1 MAISKGMV
9 ASVVAAFIVGAALG
23 AVGGGYFGAMTVLS
37 LWVQEQAADVKS
49 DIAVIRQLRGG
60 NAAQAT
66 EMLEA
71 RLDDDLI
78 VLEPE
83 GYHLSKD
90 ARASIVAAVGDAK
103 KYRAE
108 HPRKSSRTHVD
119 AMVGNVLK

>member
-1 MAISKGMV
+1 MAISKGV
-9 ASVVAAFIVGAALG
+9 AAGIVAAFIVGAAAG
-23 AVGGGYFGAMTVLS
+23 AVAGGYYGAMVVLS
-37 LWVQEQAADVKS
+37 LWVQEQAQDVKG

-83 GYHLSKD
+83 GYYITQD
-90 ARASIVAAVGDAK
+90 ARASIVAAVGEAK
-103 KYRAE
+103 KYRTE
-108 HPRKSSRTHVD
+108 HPRKSNRTHVD